1 MAKKA
6 DIGIVGL
13 GVMGQSLALNIERNG
28 FSVTGFDLDKEK
40 IKIAKEKFNG
50 KNIILKYSIEELVEI
65 LCSPKKILLMIPSG
79 APVDSVISDLKPNL
93 MKNDIIIDGGN
104 SFFMDTAKRNKELE
118 KDGILFIGT
127 GISGGEEGAL
137 YGPSIMPGGQ
147 FEAYRNLENILTKI
161 AANVDGIPCCA
172 YIGPDG
178 SGHYVKMVHNGI
190 EYALMQL
197 IAEVYD
203 LMNKVLKL
211 EPERLAEI
219 FSNWNEGELGSY
231 LIEITGNIL
240 TRMDEEENKLL
251 VDLILDEAS
260 QKGTGK
266 WTSQNAMDLGV
277 PIPTID
283 IAVEARFLSAYKKER
298 VKASKI
304 LHGPQ
309 KEFNGEIDK
318 FVDKIKDALYASMI
332 VSYAQGMSLLRE
344 ASREYKFNL
353 KFADIAQIWRGGCI
367 IRATVLEKIKE
378 SFLKN
383 PDLPNLLID
392 DYFSGVLN
400 NLQENWRSVTQKAIQ
415 LGVPSLALNSTLGYF
430 DSYRNKRLPAN
441 LTQAQRDCFGAHT
454 YKRVDKEGIFH
465 TKW

>member
-1 MAKKA
+1 MSLQK
-6 DIGIVGL
+6 IGIIGL
-13 GVMGQSLALNIERNG
+13 GVMGQNLALNMERNE
-28 FSVTGFDLDKEK
+28 FYVSGFDIDEER
-40 IKIAKEKFNG
+40 IKKVKEKFKG
-50 KNIILKYSIEELVEI
+50 KKIVLKSSIKELIKSLE
-65 LCSPKKILLMIPSG
+65 SPKKILIMVPAGESI
-79 APVDSVISDLKPNL
+79 DSIIGDLKPYL
-93 MKNDIIIDGGN
+93 GKKDIIMDGGN
-104 SFFMDTAKRNKELE
+104 SFFMDTTKRSKELE
-118 KDGILFIGT
+118 KVGVYYIGL

-147 FEAYRNLENILTKI
+147 FEAYTNIENILKKI
-161 AANVDGIPCCA
+161 AATVDGIPCCV
-172 YIGPDG
+172 YIGPGG

-197 IAEVYD
+197 VAEVYD
-203 LMNKVLKL
+203 LMNKALKL
-211 EPERLAEI
+211 QPEKLGEI
-219 FSNWNEGELGSY
+219 FSNWNEGELDSY
-231 LIEITGNIL
+231 LIEITANIL
-240 TRMDEEENKLL
+240 TRMDEEENRLL

-304 LHGPQ
+304 LHGLK
-309 KEFNGEIDK
+309 KEFNEEIDK

-332 VSYAQGMSLLRE
+332 ISYAQGMSLLRE

-383 PDLPNLLID
+383 PALPNLIID
-392 DYFSGVLN
+392 EYFSNVLN
-400 NLQENWRSVTQKAIQ
+400 NLQENWRYVTQEAIK
-415 LGVPSLALNSTLGYF
+415 LGVPCLALSSALGYF
-430 DSYRNKRLPAN
+430 DSYRSERLPAN
-441 LTQAQRDCFGAHT
+441 LTQAQRDYFGTHT
-454 YKRVDKEGIFH
+454 YKRVDKEGTFH

>member
-6 DIGIVGL
+6 DIGMVGL

-28 FSVTGFDLDKEK
+28 FSVAGFDLDKDK
-40 IKIAKEKFNG
+40 IKIAKEKFTG
-50 KNIILKYSIEELVEI
+50 KNIFLTSSIEDMVNLV
-65 LCSPKKILLMIPSG
+65 CSPKKILMMVPSG
-79 APVDSVISDLKPNL
+79 APVDSVISDLKPHL
-93 MKNDIIIDGGN
+93 MRKDIIIDGGN
-104 SFFMDTAKRNKELE
+104 SFFMDTVKRNEELE

-147 FEAYRNLENILTKI
+147 FEAYTNVETILTKI

-172 YIGPDG
+172 YIGPGG

-203 LMNKVLKL
+203 LIKRNLKL
-211 EPERLAEI
+211 KPEHLAEI
-219 FSNWNEGELGSY
+219 FSTWNKGKLGSY
-231 LIEITGNIL
+231 LIEITADIL

-251 VDLILDEAS
+251 VELILDEAS

-283 IAVEARFLSAYKKER
+283 IAVQSRFLSAYKKER

-304 LHGPQ
+304 LHGPK
-309 KEFNGEIDK
+309 KEFSGKIDE

-344 ASREYKFNL
+344 ASEEYEFNL

-367 IRATVLEKIKE
+367 IRATVLKKIKE

-383 PDLPNLLID
+383 PDLSNLLID
-392 DYFSGVLN
+392 EYFSDVLN
-400 NLQENWRSVTQKAIQ
+400 NLQDNWRYITQNAIKS
-415 LGVPSLALNSTLGYF
+415 GIPSLALNSALGYF
-430 DSYRNKRLPAN
+430 DSYRSERLPAN
-441 LTQAQRDCFGAHT
+441 LTQAQRDYFGAHT
-454 YKRVDKEGIFH
+454 YRRIDKKGSFH
-465 TKW
+465 SRW